1 MTTVWVLIMLKNGK
15 KKKITVSLAGGAGG
29 GGIKANELAENS
41 HSFSLRLVAVLV
53 FEGDFPPVPQSM

>member
-1 MTTVWVLIMLKNGK
+1 MLKNGK
-15 KKKITVSLAGGAGG
+15 KKKIITVSLAGGGG
-29 GGIKANELAENS
+29 HGGIKANELAENS